1 MTISDEN
8 AVLSCYLFRDL
19 DDREKQAALKTLRP
33 TVSSYPATHILL
45 SQESFTPSLLLL
57 LDGILTVKRVHGKKT
72 VLLNQLHAGD
82 CFGAAAMFGDCHAYP
97 TVVEAETAV
106 RVVSISEESLTR
118 LFLHFPKSAI
128 SHIRFL
134 SDRIRFLNERLDAT
148 TGRDVEG
155 KVAKFLLDA
164 YGKDALQVNR
174 NMTELAKSLDIGRA
188 SLYRLLKQME
198 ADGDIR
204 LSRGAIEI
212 LNLNSIKR
220 KANIS

>member
-57 LDGILTVKRVHGKKT
+57 LDGILTVKRIHGKKT

-134 SDRIRFLNERLDAT
+134 SDRIRFLHERT
-148 TGRDVEG
+148 
-155 KVAKFLLDA
+155 LLPA
-164 YGKDALQVNR
+164 E
-174 NMTELAKSLDIGRA
+174 M
-188 SLYRLLKQME
+188 LKE
-198 ADGDIR
+198 R
-204 LSRGAIEI
+204 
-212 LNLNSIKR
+212 
-220 KANIS
+220 